1 MATSAPTIPD
11 IGQAVEDLSAR
22 VATEING
29 VAGSADSAASAN
41 AAAASAAAG
50 PPAVDE
56 IESLCMRCHEQGT
69 TRLLLTR
76 VPHFRELVIMAFE
89 CPHCNESNNE
99 VQFAGSLQPTGVRFS
114 LSVPVAAEGAAA
126 EGTTESSDADRD
138 VDSHVA
144 LMNRQVVKSD
154 SATIRIPEIDFE
166 IPPES
171 QRGTLTTVE
180 GVLTR
185 AHDGL
190 GALQTE
196 RRAADAAV
204 AAAIDEF
211 LAKLKSCIDGSRA
224 FTLVLDDPSGNSY
237 VENPR
242 APEPDP
248 ILKVEHY
255 ERTPEQNEK
264 LGFLAAPA
272 GAVEGGEAGDGA
284 GTGAAGDPTK
294 LPHGS
299 VGAELAYR
307 AIAGGNNADLASNAL
322 LCGYSAP
329 EEVMVFPATCSA
341 CGASGAAS
349 GGASGAASGATGD
362 AGRRM
367 GKSLKRIRP
376 FEIGDSAPEWQRS
389 KWQELDKQL
398 RAIAAG
404 EPVRVKRNRATDAGA
419 GAAKKDRGLEKEKGE
434 SGEEVNGQ
442 VQVEEYVRSW
452 EQDEELGLH
461 DMRTGEEH
469 VEEER
474 GKTEKIELEAVQ
486 TATHPWRGDD
496 DVVLWNAASSGTN
509 RPNGAPRGIHA
520 KAARL
525 VAAQRVSE
533 PLSSDSARSGGAD
546 GAGSLISGSHATPR
560 WNRRAAASRHV
571 ATAEPQ
577 RLGGVSRH
585 DGSGGAVVNSA
596 FRAASPDDV
605 AIHHLSSHE
614 RRRRGSGTSAHK
626 RRRSSGA
633 GMNNGPGMMATSQ
646 ASQSHFNGDMRGE
659 FRKAGPSDVVLHMS
673 NGGSNRNKQGVND
686 HEIVGMA
693 GFAQNGDYSGGDYS
707 GGDYSGGSNGG
718 DYNGGDNSG
727 DNGGDNGG
735 DYNGGG
741 DYHGGVNSGDYRGGD
756 ISDFVAVDSVGVN
769 GEGCPDGGNGGND
782 KGGNGDGG
790 NGDSGNGGSGGNGDG
805 GNGSSG
811 NGGSGRSIDITGILE
826 AAAAAQDWANQLASK
841 GCPLEHGGAEGF
853 GQNLYWKSPA
863 GLTPQEDRGAVQSWV
878 EEKADWTPSPI
889 PDGCAEGKMCGHYTQ
904 VVWRDTTHVGCA
916 SAQCPDGSGIWV
928 CGYLPPGNF
937 VGQTPY

>member
-22 VATEING
+22 VAAEING
-29 VAGSADSAASAN
+29 VAGSADSADSAS
-41 AAAASAAAG
+41 AAAAAADAAG

-69 TRLLLTR
+69 TRLMLTR

-114 LSVPVAAEGAAA
+114 LSVPVSEEGAT
-126 EGTTESSDADRD
+126 EETT
-138 VDSHVA
+138 DSHEA

-154 SATIRIPEIDFE
+154 SATIRIPEIDLE

-190 GALQTE
+190 GALQAE

-272 GAVEGGEAGDGA
+272 GAGEDGEAGEVSG
-284 GTGAAGDPTK
+284 GGAAGDPTK

-341 CGASGAAS
+341 CGASGDAGKGVEEK
-349 GGASGAASGATGD
+349 GGAEGEATGEAEGGAADVDEVCVTRMFATRIPYFKDVILMSTSCDACGYKNSELKAAGGVAPKGRKITLTVRNQKDLSRDIIKAESAAVYIPEIELELGAGTLG
-362 AGRRM
+362 GRVTTVE
-367 GKSLKRIRP
+367 GLVTEIADSLKRIRP

-389 KWQELDKQL
+389 KWQELDRQL
-398 RAIAAG
+398 RALAAG
-404 EPVRVKRNRATDAGA
+404 EPVSVKRNRATVAGGGADAAGGADAGGGA
-419 GAAKKDRGLEKEKGE
+419 GVENGSGAEGKLEKEKGE
-434 SGEEVNGQ
+434 SGEEERVEEAEGEEMEELTEWHLVVDDALANSFVSFVGERLEDDGQ

-461 DMRTGEEH
+461 DMRTGEQPGAGGGGVGGVDEWH
-469 VEEER
+469 LVVDDALANLFVSFVGERLEDDGQVRVEEYVRSWEQDEELGLHDMR
-474 GKTEKIELEAVQ
+474 TGEQHVQGNEKGELE
-486 TATHPWRGDD
+486 P
-496 DVVLWNAASSGTN
+496 
-509 RPNGAPRGIHA
+509 I
-520 KAARL
+520 
-525 VAAQRVSE
+525 
-533 PLSSDSARSGGAD
+533 
-546 GAGSLISGSHATPR
+546 
-560 WNRRAAASRHV
+560 
-571 ATAEPQ
+571 
-577 RLGGVSRH
+577 
-585 DGSGGAVVNSA
+585 
-596 FRAASPDDV
+596 
-605 AIHHLSSHE
+605 
-614 RRRRGSGTSAHK
+614 
-626 RRRSSGA
+626 
-633 GMNNGPGMMATSQ
+633 
-646 ASQSHFNGDMRGE
+646 
-659 FRKAGPSDVVLHMS
+659 
-673 NGGSNRNKQGVND
+673 
-686 HEIVGMA
+686 
-693 GFAQNGDYSGGDYS
+693 
-707 GGDYSGGSNGG
+707 
-718 DYNGGDNSG
+718 
-727 DNGGDNGG
+727 
-735 DYNGGG
+735 
-741 DYHGGVNSGDYRGGD
+741 
-756 ISDFVAVDSVGVN
+756 
-769 GEGCPDGGNGGND
+769 
-782 KGGNGDGG
+782 
-790 NGDSGNGGSGGNGDG
+790 
-805 GNGSSG
+805 
-811 NGGSGRSIDITGILE
+811 
-826 AAAAAQDWANQLASK
+826 
-841 GCPLEHGGAEGF
+841 
-853 GQNLYWKSPA
+853 
-863 GLTPQEDRGAVQSWV
+863 QE
-878 EEKADWTPSPI
+878 
-889 PDGCAEGKMCGHYTQ
+889 
-904 VVWRDTTHVGCA
+904 
-916 SAQCPDGSGIWV
+916 
-928 CGYLPPGNF
+928 
-937 VGQTPY
+937 

>member
-1 MATSAPTIPD
+1 MATSAPAIPD

-22 VATEING
+22 VAAEING
-29 VAGSADSAASAN
+29 GADSADSASAEAA

-99 VQFAGSLQPTGVRFS
+99 VQFAGSLQPAGVRFS
-114 LSVPVAAEGAAA
+114 LSVPVSAEGAA
-126 EGTTESSDADRD
+126 EETI
-138 VDSHVA
+138 DSHEA

-190 GALQTE
+190 GALQAE

-255 ERTPEQNEK
+255 ERTAEQNEK

-272 GAVEGGEAGDGA
+272 GAGEDGEAGEGS
-284 GTGAAGDPTK
+284 GGGAAGDPTK

-341 CGASGAAS
+341 CGASGPASGAEGSAKSGAASDPAS
-349 GGASGAASGATGD
+349 GGSSGATGD
-362 AGRRM
+362 GGEEDGEKVDAEGKAEGGAEGGAEGEAAHVDEVCVTRMFATRIPYFKDVILMATSCDACGYKNSELKAAGGVAPKGRKITLTVRNQKDLSRDIIKAESAAVYIPEIELEL
-367 GKSLKRIRP
+367 GAGTLGGRVTTVEGLVTEIADSLKRIRP

-389 KWQELDKQL
+389 KWQDLDKQL
-398 RAIAAG
+398 RALAAG
-404 EPVRVKRNRATDAGA
+404 EPVSVKRNRAGA
-419 GAAKKDRGLEKEKGE
+419 GASGAGNENESGAKRKSENEKGE
-434 SGEEVNGQ
+434 SGEGGGVEEAEGEEMEELTEWHLVLDDALANSFVSFVGERLEDDGQ

-469 VEEER
+469 GQ
-474 GKTEKIELEAVQ
+474 GKAELEAIQDRLEGKKVKVQ
-486 TATHPWRGDD
+486 
-496 DVVLWNAASSGTN
+496 VEEYV
-509 RPNGAPRGIHA
+509 
-520 KAARL
+520 
-525 VAAQRVSE
+525 
-533 PLSSDSARSGGAD
+533 
-546 GAGSLISGSHATPR
+546 R
-560 WNRRAAASRHV
+560 WW
-571 ATAEPQ
+571 EEQ
-577 RLGGVSRH
+577 DEELGLH
-585 DGSGGAVVNSA
+585 
-596 FRAASPDDV
+596 
-605 AIHHLSSHE
+605 
-614 RRRRGSGTSAHK
+614 
-626 RRRSSGA
+626 
-633 GMNNGPGMMATSQ
+633 
-646 ASQSHFNGDMRGE
+646 DMRVGE
-659 FRKAGPSDVVLHMS
+659 
-673 NGGSNRNKQGVND
+673 
-686 HEIVGMA
+686 
-693 GFAQNGDYSGGDYS
+693 
-707 GGDYSGGSNGG
+707 
-718 DYNGGDNSG
+718 
-727 DNGGDNGG
+727 
-735 DYNGGG
+735 
-741 DYHGGVNSGDYRGGD
+741 
-756 ISDFVAVDSVGVN
+756 
-769 GEGCPDGGNGGND
+769 
-782 KGGNGDGG
+782 
-790 NGDSGNGGSGGNGDG
+790 
-805 GNGSSG
+805 
-811 NGGSGRSIDITGILE
+811 
-826 AAAAAQDWANQLASK
+826 
-841 GCPLEHGGAEGF
+841 EH
-853 GQNLYWKSPA
+853 
-863 GLTPQEDRGAVQSWV
+863 VQ
-878 EEKADWTPSPI
+878 EEKVTEEKSDLESI
-889 PDGCAEGKMCGHYTQ
+889 QE
-904 VVWRDTTHVGCA
+904 
-916 SAQCPDGSGIWV
+916 
-928 CGYLPPGNF
+928 
-937 VGQTPY
+937 